1 MLRRCLTLVS
11 DDLYKRSGN
20 DGIFYYLDGLDRVRY
35 YFVNYYDA
43 HKKETDDIVTVEAE
57 YQDIAK
63 LPYNYHVQ
71 YETNKNIFVK
81 NEEYEVC
88 PIILGKEF

>member
-1 MLRRCLTLVS
+1 MT
-11 DDLYKRSGN
+11 
-20 DGIFYYLDGLDRVRY
+20 FT
-35 YFVNYYDA
+35 
-43 HKKETDDIVTVEAE
+43 E
-57 YQDIAK
+57 IAK

-88 PIILGKEF
+88 PIILGKKF